1 MKKKGPLTPEKHY
14 THASTNG
21 IHFLDVVLILGRPPV
36 AGFQHTRE
44 AVQHVVKCGPV
55 DRVVVE
61 ARVHHLEVR
70 GRGGGGH
77 RWEALSPGVVV
88 LAGPLTLGQD
98 LGAHKRLL
106 ADVQLPASAR
116 KQVTLVS
123 MARPEKWEG
132 GGPGFQAP
140 LIYFY

>member
-1 MKKKGPLTPEKHY
+1 MKGGWVQPE
-14 THASTNG
+14 S
-21 IHFLDVVLILGRPPV
+21 FE
-36 AGFQHTRE
+36 HTRE
-44 AVQHVVKCGPV
+44 AGQHVIECGPL

-61 ARVHHLEVR
+61 ARVYHLEVR

-106 ADVQLPASAR
+106 ADVQLPASAWKEAIMQEVR
-116 KQVTLVS
+116 L
-123 MARPEKWEG
+123 EG
-132 GGPGFQAP
+132 YGGVAASCR
-140 LIYFY
+140 LKYY